1 MSKSFHQHNALPTGR
16 VVSAEGINA
25 RTSRLNQQFHG
36 KTGTAGWWTHI
47 AREGLLD
54 ALLVLY
60 EECSNEQLI
69 RDKHISTFV
78 AKCELNYS
86 I

>member
-1 MSKSFHQHNALPTGR
+1 MSKSVRGALTPGR
-16 VVSAEGINA
+16 IVSTDGINA
-25 RTSRLNQQFHG
+25 RTSRLNQLFLG
-36 KTGTAGWWTHI
+36 KTGTAGWRTHI

-60 EECSNEQLI
+60 EECSGEQLI

-78 AKCELNYS
+78 AKCELM
-86 I
+86 IAL